1 MSDLA
6 GYLVIGLMTGAVY
19 SLIALGIVLVYQSTG
34 VFNISLPWLVPFGAY
49 LAYAALVQYG
59 MPFWLGIP
67 LVLIAAALSGYL
79 IQRLTIQPLLGQSL
93 LSTALMTLGLA
104 VILQGIMVLVWGFD
118 GDVLPRFFA
127 VGGLRFG
134 EFSLSYDHLLALFL
148 SLALVLGMFLFQK
161 YSRAGLAM
169 RVTAESHIIAA
180 SLGVKVSGVAALSW
194 ILAASVAAV
203 GGVLLGNISAIDT
216 SMLDIGVRA
225 FAVVLLGGLESL
237 SGAILAG
244 LLIGVVETV
253 AAAYLDPYVGGGIR
267 DVAAFAIL
275 LIALLVRPYGFFGW
289 KRIERI

>member
-1 MSDLA
+1 MTELA
-6 GYLVIGLMTGAVY
+6 GYVMIGFMTGSIYA
-19 SLIALGIVLVYQSTG
+19 LIGLGIVMVYQSTG
-34 VFNISLPWLVPFGAY
+34 VFNIAQPWLVPFGAY
-49 LAYAALVQYG
+49 LGFAVLVQFG

-67 LVLIAAALSGYL
+67 VILIAAAIVGYML
-79 IQRLTIQPLLGQSL
+79 QKLTIQPLLGQSL
-93 LSTALMTLGLA
+93 LTTALMTLGLA
-104 VILQGIMVLVWGFD
+104 VILQGVMVLVWGFD
-118 GDVLPRFFA
+118 GDVLPRFFE

-134 EFSLSYDHLLALFL
+134 DFSLSYDHLMALAV
-148 SLALVLGMFLFQK
+148 ALLLVFAMFLFQK

-169 RVTAESHIIAA
+169 RVTAESHIVAA

-194 ILAASVAAV
+194 MLAAAVAAI
-203 GGVLLGNISAIDT
+203 GGVLLGNISAIDVG
-216 SMLDIGVRA
+216 MLDLGVRA

-237 SGAILAG
+237 SGVILAG

>member
-1 MSDLA
+1 
-6 GYLVIGLMTGAVY
+6 
-19 SLIALGIVLVYQSTG
+19 
-34 VFNISLPWLVPFGAY
+34 
-49 LAYAALVQYG
+49 
-59 MPFWLGIP
+59 
-67 LVLIAAALSGYL
+67 
-79 IQRLTIQPLLGQSL
+79 
-93 LSTALMTLGLA
+93 
-104 VILQGIMVLVWGFD
+104 
-118 GDVLPRFFA
+118 
-127 VGGLRFG
+127 
-134 EFSLSYDHLLALFL
+134 
-148 SLALVLGMFLFQK
+148 
-161 YSRAGLAM
+161 
-169 RVTAESHIIAA
+169 
-180 SLGVKVSGVAALSW
+180 
-194 ILAASVAAV
+194 AV